1 MTTFVLVHGAW
12 HGGWCYARTA
22 KLLRAQGHDVFT
34 PTLTGVGERSHLNAI
49 NVNLSLHIQDIV
61 NVFRWEDLTDVVLCG
76 HSYGGMVITGVADAL
91 ADRIRSLVY
100 LDAFVPEDGQAL
112 WSFVAD
118 TNQAFFLAG
127 TAKNAG
133 VRMDAIPG
141 EAFNVNAKD
150 LAWVNGKCVPM
161 GIGCFLEPVKL
172 GGAYRRVA
180 KRTYIYAS
188 GWSPS
193 PFTAFYEKLKGDA
206 AWKTEV
212 SPAGH
217 DVMVDDPK
225 GLADM
230 LIAAS

>member
-34 PTLTGVGERSHLNAI
+34 PTMTGVGERSHLDMI

-61 NVFRWEDLTDVVLCG
+61 NVFKWEDLTDVVLCG

-100 LDAFVPEDGQAL
+100 LDAFVPEDGSTL
-112 WSFVAD
+112 WNHLGEA
-118 TNQAFFLAG
+118 QREFFMAG
-127 TAKNAG
+127 VAKNAG
-133 VRMDAIPG
+133 VKTDPIPG
-141 EAFNVNAKD
+141 EAFAVNAKD

-161 GIGCFLEPVKL
+161 GVGCFLEPARL
-172 GGAYRRVA
+172 GGAYRQVA

-193 PFTAFYEKLKGDA
+193 PFTAFYEKLKDDP
-206 AWKTEV
+206 AWKMQV
-212 SPAGH
+212 SPVGH

-230 LIAAS
+230 LIAAA